1 MKLKCF
7 STPRE
12 PVNNIQS
19 GRKSLLATI
28 NELGEGHLEYT
39 KKENLISK
47 ASNTLVNTVP
57 SDMSSSQSVTEKWE
71 LAEQ

>member
-1 MKLKCF
+1 M
-7 STPRE
+7 
-12 PVNNIQS
+12 
-19 GRKSLLATI
+19 LATI